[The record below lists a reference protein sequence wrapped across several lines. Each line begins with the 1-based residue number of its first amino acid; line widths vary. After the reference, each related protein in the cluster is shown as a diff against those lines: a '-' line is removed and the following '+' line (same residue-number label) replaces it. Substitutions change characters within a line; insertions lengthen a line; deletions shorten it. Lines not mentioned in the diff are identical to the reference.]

1 MSHHLDK
8 NIEPFNVT
16 VTDIHHFATFKDA
29 LENLPIEEI
38 LPIENITVESGVD
51 IYLKYVSLETQMKD
65 GVVMLKVSNN

>member
-8 NIEPFNVT
+8 NIKPFNVT
-16 VTDIHHFATFKDA
+16 VTDKYFFATFKDA

-51 IYLKYVSLETQMKD
+51 IYLKYVSFETQIND
-65 GVVMLKVSNN
+65 GIVMLNVNKI